1 MHYYILSCGINHFCR
16 CFLQAFITEEILKL
30 HVKDCF
36 KINSKQ
42 RIKFPKISEHVKFK
56 NFKRKIKLPFI
67 IYAGFE
73 NILVPK
79 DNGKQITED
88 TYANKYQKHV
98 ACSYG

>member
-16 CFLQAFITEEILKL
+16 SFLQAFITEEISKP

-56 NFKRKIKLPFI
+56 NCKRKIKLPFI

>member
-16 CFLQAFITEEILKL
+16 SFLQAFITEEISKL

-42 RIKFPKISEHVKFK
+42 RIKFPKISEHVEFK
-56 NFKRKIKLPFI
+56 NCKRKIKLPFI